1 MHGHSRSV
9 ERKIRLWI
17 AQQESAR
24 RKQARLDRHD
34 GRDDAS
40 PQRLGRPGEARLH
53 RGLPR

>member
-24 RKQARLDRHD
+24 REQARRDRP
-34 GRDDAS
+34 GARDDPS
-40 PQRLGRPGEARLH
+40 FQRPPRPGDARPDRDLS
-53 RGLPR
+53 R

>member
-24 RKQARLDRHD
+24 RRQARLARHD

-40 PQRLGRPGEARLH
+40 LQPLRRPGEVRAH

>member
-24 RKQARLDRHD
+24 RELARRDRP
-34 GRDDAS
+34 GARDDPS
-40 PQRLGRPGEARLH
+40 FQRPPRPGDARPDRDLS
-53 RGLPR
+53 R